1 MNTLVVPGGDLREL
15 GARLGEGGDD
25 GSSSQP
31 PRLNAMDGGVLAS
44 IIITFETAKECEPR
58 AGNRHNNEVS

>member
-1 MNTLVVPGGDLREL
+1 
-15 GARLGEGGDD
+15 
-25 GSSSQP
+25 
-31 PRLNAMDGGVLAS
+31 MDGGVLAS